1 MTENKAEKS
10 RWSFPLRIL
19 AMILVTALFCSLV
32 MPSVTGIRNAKG
44 SDVEE
49 EQTQTS
55 AESYELLA
63 DLAITEERYQEAAD
77 YLERVLELSEGLE
90 KEALSRL
97 CLKTASVYVMCGNTD
112 RAVQLLDRTLELNEA
127 SFEALLLKAQLDLEA
142 GDSQKAAEGLA
153 KYLELAPEDLSARL
167 SLAQLY
173 ESLNDYHAAMAEYE
187 LLYEKQSGDES
198 HYLNALRCSFLSGNY
213 EDALG
218 KFDRYLEKT
227 SQDSD
232 YYPVALFLRAA
243 CVMQLDRLV
252 EAEEGFRQAIDFGY
266 DEGACI
272 EQIMLCSFERGEY
285 QQTAQYGVE
294 LLETG
299 ARLNTPELMY
309 QRLGASMMMLERY
322 EEAVK
327 YLDEA
332 EKLGLELTGNAY
344 YRGVSLLALHRY
356 DEAAADFSK
365 SIEQGFLTQFC
376 YYNRGVC
383 YVQLLD
389 YEKAAQDMEMTLTSG
404 QDAELIEAAQGIILQ
419 IEEYNRNNTEE
430 SEESFNNASD
440 SDHQ

>member
-1 MTENKAEKS
+1 MTENNTEKS
-10 RWSFPLRIL
+10 RWPFVLRAL
-19 AMILVTALFCSLV
+19 AMALAAALIISLV
-32 MPSVTGIRNAKG
+32 MPSVTGVRG
-44 SDVEE
+44 SGNRQESAGEE
-49 EQTQTS
+49 IQNEEAQTQS
-55 AESYELLA
+55 PADAYNLLA
-63 DLAITEERYQEAAD
+63 DLAISEEKYQEAAG
-77 YLERVLELSEGLE
+77 YLERALELSEGLE
-90 KEALSRL
+90 DEALSQL
-97 CLKTASVYVMCGNTD
+97 CLKTASVYVMCGNAD
-112 RAVQLLDRTLELNEA
+112 RAMQLLDRTLELNEA
-127 SFEALLLKAQLDLEA
+127 SLEALLLNAQLALEE
-142 GDSQKAAEGLA
+142 GDSRKAMEALER
-153 KYLELAPEDLSARL
+153 YVELAPEDLNTRL
-167 SLAQLY
+167 SLARLY
-173 ESLNDYHAAMAEYE
+173 ESLNDYSAAMAEYE
-187 LLYEKQSGDES
+187 LLYEKQSSDES

-213 EDALG
+213 EEALG

-232 YYPVALFLRAA
+232 YYSVALFLRAA
-243 CVMQLDRLV
+243 CVMQLGRLD

-285 QQTAQYGVE
+285 QQTAQYGEE

-309 QRLGASMMMLERY
+309 QRLGASMMLLERY

-356 DEAAADFSK
+356 EEAAADFTT

-389 YEKAAQDMEMTLTSG
+389 YDKAAQDMEMTLASG

-430 SEESFNNASD
+430 P
-440 SDHQ
+440 

>member
-1 MTENKAEKS
+1 MTENKTEKS

-19 AMILVTALFCSLV
+19 AMVLVAALFCSLV
-32 MPSVTGIRNAKG
+32 MPSVIGMRNAKG
-44 SDVEE
+44 GEE
-49 EQTQTS
+49 EQTQNP
-55 AESYELLA
+55 AEGYEHLA
-63 DLAITEERYQEAAD
+63 DLAISEERYQEAAD
-77 YLERVLELSEGLE
+77 YMERALELSEGLE
-90 KEALSRL
+90 DEALSRL
-97 CLKTASVYVMCGNTD
+97 CLKTASVYVVCGNRD
-112 RAVQLLDRTLELNEA
+112 RARQLLDRTLELNEA
-127 SFEALLLKAQLDLEA
+127 SLEALLLRAQLALEE
-142 GDSQKAAEGLA
+142 GDSRKAMEELER
-153 KYLELAPEDLSARL
+153 YVELAPEDLNTRL
-167 SLAQLY
+167 SLARLY

-187 LLYEKQSGDES
+187 MLYEKQRSDEA

-213 EDALG
+213 EEALG
-218 KFDRYLEKT
+218 KFDRYLEET
-227 SQDSD
+227 GQDSD

-243 CVMQLDRLV
+243 CVMQLNRLD
-252 EAEEGFRQAIDFGY
+252 EAEEGFRQAIDLGY

-272 EQIMLCSFERGEY
+272 EQIMLCSFERGDY
-285 QQTAQYGVE
+285 QQAAQYGVE

-299 ARLNTPELMY
+299 AKLNTPELMY

-332 EKLGLELTGNAY
+332 EKLELELAGNAY

-356 DEAAADFSK
+356 DEAVADFST

-404 QDAELIEAAQGIILQ
+404 QDAELIEAAQQIIQQ
-419 IEEYNRNNTEE
+419 IKEYNENNEDK
-430 SEESFNNASD
+430 S
-440 SDHQ
+440 

>member
-1 MTENKAEKS
+1 MTENNTEKS
-10 RWSFPLRIL
+10 RWSLPLRIL
-19 AMILVTALFCSLV
+19 AMVLAAALFCSLV
-32 MPSVTGIRNAKG
+32 MPSVTGVRSSGNRQESAA
-44 SDVEE
+44 EE
-49 EQTQTS
+49 IQNEEVQTQS
-55 AESYELLA
+55 PAEAYNLLA
-63 DLAITEERYQEAAD
+63 DLAISEEKYQEAAG
-77 YLERVLELSEGLE
+77 YLERALELSEGLE
-90 KEALSRL
+90 DEALSLL
-97 CLKTASVYVMCGNTD
+97 CLKTASVYVLCGNRD
-112 RAVQLLDRTLELNEA
+112 RAKQLLDRTLELNEA
-127 SFEALLLKAQLDLEA
+127 SLEALLLNAQLALEE
-142 GDSQKAAEGLA
+142 GDSRKAMEALER
-153 KYLELAPEDLSARL
+153 YVELAPEDLNTRL
-167 SLAQLY
+167 SLARLY
-173 ESLNDYHAAMAEYE
+173 ESLNDYSAAMTEYD
-187 LLYEKQSGDES
+187 LLYEKQSSDES

-213 EDALG
+213 EEALG

-232 YYPVALFLRAA
+232 YYSVALFLRAA
-243 CVMQLDRLV
+243 CVMQLGRLD

-309 QRLGASMMMLERY
+309 QRLGASMMLLERY

-332 EKLGLELTGNAY
+332 EALGLELTGNAY

-356 DEAAADFSK
+356 EEAAADFTT

-389 YEKAAQDMEMTLTSG
+389 YDKAAQDMEMTLASG

-430 SEESFNNASD
+430 P
-440 SDHQ
+440 